1 MTTPELTLV
10 GLKEAV
16 GVGVSEIIR
25 AYPDTRYVADGQGG
39 AWIEILEVEV
49 GDLYACPTSFLICLL
64 SFALP
69 AADVY
74 PMFLDRALTRTDGS
88 ALGEGFAP
96 TDLSWPGEPSPRLV
110 TQVSRR
116 TRGDFAAQTPLI
128 KIEKVLEWV
137 RTR

>member
-1 MTTPELTLV
+1 MTVANTF
-10 GLKEAV
+10 
-16 GVGVSEIIR
+16 SR
-25 AYPDTRYVADGQGG
+25 ADWPR
-39 AWIEILEVEV
+39 
-49 GDLYACPTSFLICLL
+49 LL
-64 SFALP
+64 CALP

-74 PMFLDRALTRTDGS
+74 PIFFDRTLTRTDGS

-96 TDLSWPGEPSPRLV
+96 TELSWPGEPEPRAV

-116 TRGDFAAQTPLI
+116 TRGDFALQTPLI

>member
-1 MTTPELTLV
+1 M

-16 GVGVSEIIR
+16 GVGVTEIVR
-25 AYPDTRYVADGQGG
+25 AYHDTRHVADGQGG
-39 AWIEILEVEV
+39 AWIEIPEVEV
-49 GDLYACPTSFLICLL
+49 GELYARSTSLLICLL
-64 SFALP
+64 PFALP

-74 PMFLDRALTRTDGS
+74 PIFFDRTLTRTDGS

-96 TDLSWPGEPSPRLV
+96 TELSWPGEPEPRAV

-116 TRGDFAAQTPLI
+116 TRGDFALQTPLI

>member
-1 MTTPELTLV
+1 MT
-10 GLKEAV
+10 
-16 GVGVSEIIR
+16 EIVR
-25 AYPDTRYVADGQGG
+25 AYPDTRHVADGQGG
-39 AWIEILEVEV
+39 AWIEIPEVEV
-49 GDLYACPTSFLICLL
+49 GELYARSTSLLICLL
-64 SFALP
+64 PFALP

-74 PMFLDRALTRTDGS
+74 PIFFDRTLTRTDGS

-96 TDLSWPGEPSPRLV
+96 TELSWPGEPEPRAV

-116 TRGDFAAQTPLI
+116 TRGDFALQTPLI

>member
-1 MTTPELTLV
+1 M

-16 GVGVSEIIR
+16 GVGVTEIVR
-25 AYPDTRYVADGQGG
+25 AYPDTRHVADGQGG
-39 AWIEILEVEV
+39 AWIEIPEVEV
-49 GDLYACPTSFLICLL
+49 GELYARSTPLLICLL
-64 SFALP
+64 PFALP

-74 PMFLDRALTRTDGS
+74 PIFFDRTLTRTDGS

-96 TDLSWPGEPSPRLV
+96 TELSWPGEPEPRAV

-116 TRGDFAAQTPLI
+116 TRGDFALQTPLI

>member
-1 MTTPELTLV
+1 M
-10 GLKEAV
+10 
-16 GVGVSEIIR
+16 GVTEIVR
-25 AYPDTRYVADGQGG
+25 AYPDTRHVADGQGG
-39 AWIEILEVEV
+39 AWIEIPEVEV
-49 GDLYACPTSFLICLL
+49 GELYARSTSLLICLL
-64 SFALP
+64 PFALP

-74 PMFLDRALTRTDGS
+74 PIFFDRTLTRTDGS

-96 TDLSWPGEPSPRLV
+96 TELSWPGEPEPRAV

-116 TRGDFAAQTPLI
+116 TRGDFALQTPLI

>member
-1 MTTPELTLV
+1 M

-16 GVGVSEIIR
+16 GVGVTEIVR
-25 AYPDTRYVADGQGG
+25 AYPDTRHVADGQGG
-39 AWIEILEVEV
+39 AWIEIPEVEV
-49 GDLYACPTSFLICLL
+49 GELYARSTSLLICLL
-64 SFALP
+64 PFALP

-74 PMFLDRALTRTDGS
+74 LIFFDRTLTRTDGS

-96 TDLSWPGEPSPRLV
+96 TELSWPGEPEPRAV

-116 TRGDFAAQTPLI
+116 TRGDFALQTPLI